1 MNHKIIYEEGLLSVK
16 TSGKMN
22 AGDFIAMAKDIL
34 RHPQWLPNGNVIFD
48 HTALEFDDVPLS
60 DLEKIRAFHMSN
72 EKIIGSGKSAIVV
85 KDGLSKKWHKL
96 WSQGKKIKTGN
107 RSQIFENYNDAT
119 SWLK

>member
-1 MNHKIIYEEGLLSVK
+1 
-16 TSGKMN
+16 MN